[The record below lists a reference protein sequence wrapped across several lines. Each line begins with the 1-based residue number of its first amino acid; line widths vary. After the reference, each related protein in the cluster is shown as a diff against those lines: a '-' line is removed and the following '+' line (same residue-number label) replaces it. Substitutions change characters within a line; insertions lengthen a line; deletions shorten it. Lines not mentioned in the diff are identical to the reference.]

1 MNRPDGSERIGRV
14 IKDGHANGNT
24 TSEEASRSY
33 TLRYLQD
40 LVIENVLASVDGGHE
55 PIRIDSREDSM
66 FYSDV
71 YAYPPIKDRKQA
83 LVIGSR
89 ISRQLVNAKNNFPGP
104 RIQDKEMNT
113 FLHEEVN
120 GAPSVGQLIEAFQA
134 VKSGDFQAVKSV
146 VFSKTG
152 NHTHMLDF
160 MGPGV
165 TFDRNP
171 EAIRVSNFPENAIDI
186 TVGNL
191 TKFLED
197 GGSQFASH
205 IALESFATITELVA

>member
-89 ISRQLVNAKNNFPGP
+89 ISRQLVNAKNN
-104 RIQDKEMNT
+104 